1 MFHILD
7 ITLQENERGF
17 NKMEKIREFTQEL
30 DHVSGEFAINLNTL
44 GNLSKEL
51 GNIALDVRE
60 ADVMNVMQAAMV
72 FYDIRHKIELLADLM
87 YYTLGDLEDTYE
99 KSFKTTSDLFNHVRE
114 KPTAKTAD

>member
-1 MFHILD
+1 
-7 ITLQENERGF
+7 
-17 NKMEKIREFTQEL
+17 MEKIRELAQQL
-30 DHVSGEFAINLNTL
+30 DCVTGNFSLNINTL
-44 GNLSKEL
+44 GNLSIEL

-60 ADVMNVMQAAMV
+60 ADVMNVTQAAMV

-87 YYTLGDLEDTYE
+87 HYTLGDLEDTYE